1 MKIHKV
7 LVDAVINGLIE
18 IFFQKKYA
26 DKVVEQILKS
36 NSKWGARDRAFIA
49 ENIYDCV
56 RWWKLLWYLQEK
68 EPVEHKFFIS
78 QTIGIQS
85 YLRTRTIPEYED
97 WKKIKFQDLKKKM
110 ESCTDKSV
118 LLSVPEW
125 MLKINNAP
133 NWESELKSMNEQA
146 KMVLRI
152 NNLKTNRKAVDD
164 ALYFDRIQ
172 FTNTLIAPNAMV
184 ITEKF
189 NVFANDVFKNGWV
202 EVQDAGSQMIAPY
215 LDVQPGMRVVD
226 ACAGAGGKS
235 LHLADLMQNKGK
247 IISMDTEQW
256 KLDALKKRA
265 KRNGVDIIET
275 KAIDS
280 TKTIKRLYETAD
292 RLLLDVPCSGIGVLR
307 RNPDAK
313 WKITSSMIEEV
324 NITQKYIIE
333 KYSPILKIGGK
344 LVYATCSLLP
354 IENEEV
360 VNDFLSKNAN
370 FKLVQ
375 QQYITPAQH
384 GFDGFYMALIE
395 RTS

>member
-7 LVDAVINGLIE
+7 LVDAVILGLID
-18 IFFQKKYA
+18 IFFHKKYA
-26 DKVVEQILKS
+26 DKVVEQLLKS

-49 ENIYDCV
+49 ENLYDCV
-56 RWWKLLWYLQEK
+56 RWWKLLWHLQEK
-68 EPVEHKFFIS
+68 EPIEHKFFIG
-78 QTIGIQS
+78 QLIGMQIF
-85 YLRTRTIPEYED
+85 LRTREIPDYED
-97 WKKIKFQDLKKKM
+97 WKKIKFQDLKKKIATC
-110 ESCTDKSV
+110 EDPSI

-125 MLKINNAP
+125 MLHINTNP
-133 NWESELKSMNEQA
+133 TWQDQLNSMNQQA
-146 KMVLRI
+146 KMVLRV
-152 NNLKTNRKAVDD
+152 NTLKTDKKAVDNV
-164 ALYFDRIQ
+164 LYFDRIQ
-172 FTNTLIAPNAMV
+172 YTNTPIAEHAMV

-202 EVQDAGSQMIAPY
+202 EVQDAGSQTIAPY
-215 LDVQPGMRVVD
+215 LEVAPGMRVVD

-235 LHLADLMQNKGK
+235 LHLAALMQNKGK

-256 KLDALKKRA
+256 KLDELKKRA
-265 KRNGVDIIET
+265 KRNGIDIIET

-313 WKITSSMIEEV
+313 WKITETMIAEV

-333 KYSPILKIGGK
+333 KYSPIIKIGGK

-354 IENEEV
+354 IENEDV
-360 VNDFLSKNAN
+360 VNDFLEKNMN
-370 FKLVQ
+370 FKLIQ
-375 QQYITPAQH
+375 QQYISPSEH
-384 GFDGFYMALIE
+384 GFDGFYMALIQ
-395 RTS
+395 RIN